1 MVLPR
6 EHIAQVLT
14 SIPMFSGLDKQE
26 LGEIIRLTRSV
37 EFQAGQTICRQHEPG
52 DSMFIIATGR
62 AEVQIAKEPG
72 QFIPVAKLGP
82 GELIGEL
89 ALIDAQP
96 RSAQVT
102 ALSKLDA
109 LQIMRIDFQ
118 KLQEKFHPATYK
130 VTRRIALTVCARL
143 RATNQNIV
151 NAINPNNEEPLEE
164 LPAPRSK
171 SFWQGLVEK
180 VKGVQG

>member
-1 MVLPR
+1 
-6 EHIAQVLT
+6 
-14 SIPMFSGLDKQE
+14 
-26 LGEIIRLTRSV
+26 
-37 EFQAGQTICRQHEPG
+37 
-52 DSMFIIATGR
+52 MFIIATGR

-109 LQIMRIDFQ
+109 LQIMI
-118 KLQEKFHPATYK
+118 
-130 VTRRIALTVCARL
+130 
-143 RATNQNIV
+143 
-151 NAINPNNEEPLEE
+151 
-164 LPAPRSK
+164 
-171 SFWQGLVEK
+171 
-180 VKGVQG
+180 

>member
-1 MVLPR
+1 
-6 EHIAQVLT
+6 
-14 SIPMFSGLDKQE
+14 MFSGLDKQE

-96 RSAQVT
+96 RSAQVVRNPCE
-102 ALSKLDA
+102 ADA
-109 LQIMRIDFQ
+109 KQFRPAQINSGQLRSTQVMRNPCERNANPMRI
-118 KLQEKFHPATYK
+118 
-130 VTRRIALTVCARL
+130 RRAH
-143 RATNQNIV
+143 
-151 NAINPNNEEPLEE
+151 
-164 LPAPRSK
+164 
-171 SFWQGLVEK
+171 
-180 VKGVQG
+180 

>member
-1 MVLPR
+1 
-6 EHIAQVLT
+6 
-14 SIPMFSGLDKQE
+14 
-26 LGEIIRLTRSV
+26 
-37 EFQAGQTICRQHEPG
+37 
-52 DSMFIIATGR
+52 MFIIATGR

-109 LQIMRIDFQ
+109 LQIMRVDFQ

-130 VTRRIALTVCARL
+130 VTRRIALTVCA
-143 RATNQNIV
+143 AY
-151 NAINPNNEEPLEE
+151 
-164 LPAPRSK
+164 APRIKILSTPSILTMRNHLIIFLPREVSLFGK
-171 SFWQGLVEK
+171 DS
-180 VKGVQG
+180 